1 MCDGT
6 QTEVKQMSEEI
17 KQETIDQ
24 TTESE
29 PVKTDETTQAEQTK
43 SFTQDEV
50 NDLIAKRLERE
61 KKKFDKY
68 ADYDELKSK
77 LSEYE
82 QAQKE
87 REQAEMTELE
97 RLQKQLEEK
106 ETFAKT
112 LEEQLGE
119 VKTQA
124 QREKINNE
132 FIKVATSHNIAYI
145 DDAIRLADLSA
156 VTVGEDGKVAGVDD
170 VVKSLVENK
179 PFLLS
184 KKQAKPIG
192 ESTNE
197 GNREKSEKTAKQLL
211 EEAATK
217 ARKSNKQEDIAA
229 YLKLKRELNL

>member
-1 MCDGT
+1 
-6 QTEVKQMSEEI
+6 MSEEI
-17 KQETIDQ
+17 KQEQ
-24 TTESE
+24 VEEVTETPTVEE
-29 PVKTDETTQAEQTK
+29 PENKPE
-43 SFTQDEV
+43 
-50 NDLIAKRLERE
+50 E
-61 KKKFDKY
+61 KKVTMTQEELNALIVKEKGRVKSKY

-217 ARKSNKQEDIAA
+217 ARKSGRQEDIAA
-229 YLKLKRELNL
+229 YSKLKRELGL